1 MVHKRLFEELWNSSV
16 ETVALTVDSDTEKL
30 RRVIKTMKPAGHFIL
45 LHETGEAKFRV
56 LLTYLKYGLDN
67 GEAVIYVCSD
77 SSVEEVTD
85 AMLKFN
91 IDVNRYQKSG
101 ALKILDYTQHYI
113 IDGHFSV
120 NNTLTLW
127 KRYYNEAISKGFKG
141 LRVTG
146 ETACFFKHNLLEE
159 LIAYEKSLHQTMDV
173 PMVAICAYRAEQLMK
188 STNSA
193 NVYAELAKAHGNVL
207 FTSIDK
213 ELGRIAIS

>member
-16 ETVALTVDSDTEKL
+16 DNVALTVDSDTEKL
-30 RRVIKTMKPAGHFIL
+30 RRFIKNMKPAGHFIL

-56 LLTYLKYGLDN
+56 LLNYLKYGLDN

-113 IDGHFSV
+113 IDGHFRR
-120 NNTLTLW
+120 NQHANAMETLL
-127 KRYYNEAISKGFKG
+127 
-141 LRVTG
+141 
-146 ETACFFKHNLLEE
+146 
-159 LIAYEKSLHQTMDV
+159 
-173 PMVAICAYRAEQLMK
+173 
-188 STNSA
+188 
-193 NVYAELAKAHGNVL
+193 
-207 FTSIDK
+207 
-213 ELGRIAIS
+213 